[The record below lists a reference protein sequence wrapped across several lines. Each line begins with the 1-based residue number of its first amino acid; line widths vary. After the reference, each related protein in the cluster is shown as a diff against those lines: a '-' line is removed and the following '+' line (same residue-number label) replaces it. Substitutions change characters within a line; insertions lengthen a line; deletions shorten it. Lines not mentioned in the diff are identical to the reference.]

1 MRTGTRR
8 GPSKLLATVSALIA
22 CLAIAGNANAA
33 LKNGKVLILADTV
46 TPGVIGSQ
54 SVEENAATTLG
65 LGADVVDAATWSTM
79 TTAQFAAYDAIVLG
93 DPTCSG
99 IGSAAA
105 AIANNSVWGAAVDGN
120 KIFVG
125 TDPVYHYRFTRP
137 DIYQVTYNAVKFAAD
152 SASAGK
158 TGVYIALSC
167 YYHGTAPNTPV
178 PLLDPFGSF
187 TMTGVGCY
195 NDAHIVATHPALA
208 GLTDAI
214 LSNWSCSVHEAFDG
228 WPSTFLPLAIARG
241 DFSGAMDFP
250 DGSRGT
256 PYIIASGE
264 GLHLISTIDL
274 SPTSA
279 TNDVGASHTV
289 TATVKENDTP
299 VVGTT
304 VTFTVL
310 SGPNAGL
317 TGTDVTDASG
327 HATFTYSS
335 SVAGTDTIEA
345 SYVDSAGKTR
355 VSNDVTKT
363 WIVRNADLSVLKTGP
378 ALVQNGGSVT
388 YTITVTNNGPATAHN
403 AVVNDAVPA
412 SITGASASPSQ
423 GSCSGSFTCNLG
435 DIASGSSATVTITG
449 TVSTSGGSVS
459 NTASASSDNPDPD
472 GSNNSSTTTATVN
485 HPPSCT
491 GATAGPNLWPPNH
504 RLVWSSISGVTDA
517 DGNPV
522 SVAITGIWQDEPTN
536 GLGDGD
542 TAIDGVI
549 GAGASFAVRAE
560 RAGTRNGRVYHVYF
574 TASDGAG
581 GSCSGQATIGVP
593 HDQGPQRGPIDD
605 GALYNSLL

>member
-1 MRTGTRR
+1 MRTRTTCR
-8 GPSKLLATVSALIA
+8 PSRLVAVIGALVA
-22 CLAIAGNANAA
+22 CLAIVGNANAA

-65 LGADVVDAATWSTM
+65 LGADVVSAATWSTM

-99 IGSAAA
+99 LGSAAA
-105 AIANNSVWGAAVDGN
+105 AIANNTVWGPAVDGN

-125 TDPVYHYRFTRP
+125 TDPVFHYRFTRN

-256 PYIIASGE
+256 PYILASGE
-264 GLHLISTIDL
+264 GLRLISTIDL

-304 VTFTVL
+304 VTFTVT

-327 HATFTYSS
+327 QATFTYSS

-378 ALVQNGGSVT
+378 AFVQNGGSVT

-403 AVVNDAVPA
+403 AVVSDAVPA

-435 DIASGSSATVTITG
+435 DIASGSSATITIHG
-449 TVSTSGGSVS
+449 TVSTGGSSVS

-472 GSNNSSTTTATVN
+472 TSNNSSTTTATVFTMGSGGGAFVVGDQSAVGSVTFWGAQWWKLN
-485 HPPSCT
+485 SLTGGSAPAAFKGFAAAPASPACGVNWTTAPGNSPPPP
-491 GATAGPNLWPPNH
+491 AGPLPP
-504 RLVWSSISGVTDA
+504 LMGVIVSSSISQSGSAISGNTVHIVIVQTNPGYDA
-517 DGNPV
+517 NP
-522 SVAITGIWQDEPTN
+522 GH
-536 GLGDGD
+536 
-542 TAIDGVI
+542 
-549 GAGASFAVRAE
+549 
-560 RAGTRNGRVYHVYF
+560 AGTGTVI
-574 TASDGAG
+574 
-581 GSCSGQATIGVP
+581 AT
-593 HDQGPQRGPIDD
+593 
-605 GALYNSLL
+605 YC